1 MTVDEY
7 KAVLGQLK
15 SNPEAVEL
23 IASKLEAEIEADFG
37 NITKL
42 QEQITEQENKIKDM
56 GYQLWLTTT
65 SKPDDTS
72 HKEDEDEGSYDDL
85 IAAIR
90 EENKE

>member
-7 KAVLGQLK
+7 KEAFKQAR

-23 IASKLEAEIEADFG
+23 ILSKLEVEIENDLG

-42 QEQITEQENKIKDM
+42 QDQITEQENKIKDM

-65 SKPDDTS
+65 SKPDDTP
-72 HKEDEDEGSYDDL
+72 HKEEEDEDSYDDL